1 MSWVLVV
8 VGFSA
13 LIILHELGHFTA
25 AKAVGMRVER
35 FALFFPPLIAKFR
48 RGETEY
54 GIGMIPLGGFVKITG
69 MNPEELE
76 PEQAPEGSPPW
87 GSEPAAAEAGRD
99 TPQGL
104 LERVEAAGQNPGER
118 EELSPEVLKR
128 AYYNQPVWKRVVVIA
143 AGPAM
148 NILIAFVILFF
159 LAFSLNQI
167 TGPSLKIAD
176 LTNDSP
182 AKAVL
187 QPGDKVISIDGQT
200 LDNLK
205 GTQRADK
212 FRDLIGSHKCAGQQT
227 DGCQASTP
235 VSIVVDRNGQRV
247 PLQITPKYDPG
258 AQQVLLGVRFEPTD
272 ITPIDT
278 PAQAADYAVDTM
290 WLITSKTVSAI
301 ARIFLPEQREQL
313 SGPVGSSRALNEA
326 IGFGTQEAL
335 FIIALISL
343 SLGVINLFP
352 FLPLDGGHIFWSL
365 VEKVRGRRVPFSVI
379 ERASAIGFLLI
390 LLLFAVGL
398 TNDLGRLGDDAL
410 NPR

>member
-1 MSWVLVV
+1 
-8 VGFSA
+8 
-13 LIILHELGHFTA
+13 
-25 AKAVGMRVER
+25 MRVER
-35 FALFFPPLIAKFR
+35 FFLFFPPKLVSVK

-76 PEQAPEGSPPW
+76 PEQASARRQRP
-87 GSEPAAAEAGRD
+87 GRD
-99 TPQGL
+99 TPEGL
-104 LERVEAAGQNPGER
+104 LERVEAAGQDPNER

-167 TGPSLKIAD
+167 TGPGLKIAD

-187 QPGDKVISIDGQT
+187 KPGDKVISIDGQT
-200 LDNLK
+200 LENLD
-205 GTQRADK
+205 GTERADK
-212 FRDLIGSHKCAGQQT
+212 FRNLIGSHKCAGQQT

-272 ITPIDT
+272 ITPINT
-278 PAQAADYAVDTM
+278 PAQAADYAADTM

-335 FIIALISL
+335 FVLALISL

>member
-1 MSWVLVV
+1 VSWVLVV

-13 LIILHELGHFTA
+13 LIILHEFGHFIV
-25 AKAVGMRVER
+25 AKWTGMRVER
-35 FALFFPPLIAKFR
+35 FFLFFPPKLVSVK

-54 GIGMIPLGGFVKITG
+54 GIGAIPLGGFVKITG

-76 PEQAPEGSPPW
+76 PR
-87 GSEPAAAEAGRD
+87 PARDSDEEAGKD

-104 LERVEAAGQNPGER
+104 LERVESAGQDPDQA
-118 EELSPEVLKR
+118 EELPPEVLKR

-143 AGPAM
+143 AGPVM
-148 NILIAFVILFF
+148 NIVLAFLILFF

-167 TGPSLKIAD
+167 SGPGLEIAD
-176 LTNDSP
+176 LTSDSA
-182 AKAVL
+182 AKGQL
-187 QPGDKVISIDGQT
+187 QAGDKVVSIDGQS
-200 LDNLK
+200 LQNLN
-205 GTQRADK
+205 GTERADR
-212 FRDLIGSHKCAGQQT
+212 FRDLIGSHACAGEPT
-227 DGCQASTP
+227 EGCQAKTP
-235 VSIVVDRNGQRV
+235 VSIVVDRGGQQV
-247 PLQITPKYDPG
+247 PVQVSPRYDPA

-272 ITPIDT
+272 VTPINT
-278 PAQAADYAVDTM
+278 PSEAADYAVDTM

-326 IGFGTQEAL
+326 IGFGAEEAF
-335 FIIALISL
+335 FILALISL

-379 ERASAIGFLLI
+379 ERASAVGFLLI
-390 LLLFAVGL
+390 LFLFVVGL
-398 TNDLGRLGDDAL
+398 TNDLGRIGDSAL
-410 NPR
+410 NP

>member
-1 MSWVLVV
+1 MSWALVL

-13 LIILHELGHFTA
+13 LIILHEFGHFA
-25 AKAVGMRVER
+25 VAKATGMRVER
-35 FALFFPPLIAKFR
+35 FFLFFPPKLVSVK

-76 PEQAPEGSPPW
+76 PEPAPQET
-87 GSEPAAAEAGRD
+87 EAGRD

-104 LERVEAAGQNPGER
+104 LQRVEAAGQDPGER
-118 EELSPEVLKR
+118 EQLPPEVLER
-128 AYYNQPVWKRVVVIA
+128 AYYNQPVWKRIVVIA

-167 TGPSLKIAD
+167 TGAGLKIAD
-176 LTNDSP
+176 LTQDSP
-182 AKAVL
+182 ARGAL
-187 QPGDKVISIDGQT
+187 QPGDKVISIDGQS
-200 LDNLK
+200 LADVN
-205 GTQRADK
+205 GTERADK
-212 FRDLIGSHKCAGQQT
+212 FRNLIGSHKCAGQQT
-227 DGCQASTP
+227 DGCPAATP
-235 VSIVVDRNGQRV
+235 VSVVVDRNGQRV
-247 PLQITPKYDPG
+247 PLQITPQYDPA

-272 ITPIDT
+272 ITPIDS
-278 PAQAADYAVDTM
+278 PGQAADYAGDTM

-301 ARIFLPEQREQL
+301 GRIFLPEQREQL
-313 SGPVGSSRALNEA
+313 SGPVGGSRALNEA
-326 IGFGTQEAL
+326 IGFGTQEAFFVL
-335 FIIALISL
+335 ALISL

-365 VEKVRGRRVPFSVI
+365 VEKVKGSRVPFSVI
-379 ERASAIGFLLI
+379 ERASAVGFLLI
-390 LLLFAVGL
+390 LLLFVVGL
-398 TNDLGRLGDDAL
+398 SNDLGRLGDDAL